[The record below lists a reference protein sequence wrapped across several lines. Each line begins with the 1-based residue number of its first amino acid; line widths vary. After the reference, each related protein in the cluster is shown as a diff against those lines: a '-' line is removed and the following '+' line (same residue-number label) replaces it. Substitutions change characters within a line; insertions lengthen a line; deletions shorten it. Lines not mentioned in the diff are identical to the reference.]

1 MAKAGWITLAAGLA
15 LAGCGEAAPDVNSS
29 ALADR
34 IAIEDMVTEYYG
46 HLGSGESAG
55 IEEYFTKDAV
65 LDVNGIIA
73 SGHAEIAALYAG
85 TSDDGDANPAELGT
99 FQMLLSNPRITVDG
113 DTATAQFIW
122 TGIINEAIQSPPRL
136 LEQGREYD
144 QLAKVD
150 GKWMFTKRVIIAD
163 SGLPD
168 SYMPTY
174 TPRKNFT
181 VGDLAK
187 SEATPTEA
195 AATKSAND

>member
-1 MAKAGWITLAAGLA
+1 MKKAGLLLAGAGLA
-15 LAGCGEAAPDVNSS
+15 LAGCGEAAPDANN

-46 HLGSGESAG
+46 HLGSGDSAG
-55 IEEYFTKDAV
+55 IAEYFTKDAV

-73 SGHAEIAALYAG
+73 NGHTEIAALYAG

-99 FQMLLSNPRITVDG
+99 FQMLLSNPRITVTG
-113 DTATAQFIW
+113 DTATAQFVW

-174 TPRKNFT
+174 TPRKDYT

-187 SEATPTEA
+187 PA
-195 AATKSAND
+195 AAASPATAASPASE